1 MGLSNERIE
10 EAMRQLEEINADE
23 ELKKALYYRERYKY
37 EMNTAIYEAVKE
49 KEKELQKKD
58 VKIKNTQK
66 ELQSTKDILSKKD
79 EELKSTK
86 DALSILIKT
95 LQETGKSIEEIS
107 LITNMDISDIKNIL
121 KNSD

>member
-49 KEKELQKKD
+49 KDEEL
-58 VKIKNTQK
+58 KNTQK

-107 LITNMDISDIKNIL
+107 LITNMDILDIKNIL